1 MACRHLKI
9 TPFLTGFFFKTKE
22 KPYLRLDYK
31 SNAHWTSIKHRE
43 VREKNKNPSYS
54 YYAKIT
60 PVNIL
65 VCAV

>member
-9 TPFLTGFFFKTKE
+9 TPFLTGFSSKQ
-22 KPYLRLDYK
+22 KPFLPLDYK
-31 SNAHWTSIKHRE
+31 SNARWTNTKHRFQ
-43 VREKNKNPSYS
+43 EKSKNPSYS

-65 VCAV
+65 VYAV